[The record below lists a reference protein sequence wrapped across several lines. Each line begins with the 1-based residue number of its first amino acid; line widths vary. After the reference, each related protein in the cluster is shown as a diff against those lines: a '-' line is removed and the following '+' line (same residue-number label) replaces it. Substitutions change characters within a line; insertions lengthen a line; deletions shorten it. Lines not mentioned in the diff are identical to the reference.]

1 MLLICTLE
9 NKARG
14 AQRDWPR
21 QRPYIA
27 LRGIRTKSS
36 SSSFEISVLKRRDSV
51 PGRNYGVGAVGILMA
66 SASEVVLKID
76 LIPIAMVGRA

>member
-1 MLLICTLE
+1 M
-9 NKARG
+9 
-14 AQRDWPR
+14 
-21 QRPYIA
+21 
-27 LRGIRTKSS
+27 
-36 SSSFEISVLKRRDSV
+36 